1 MKLPKHRANVFLVE
15 RNMVTPEEY
24 YLGKWT
30 STVVV
35 GVFATHEGAEDFA
48 GACTQEFIEKG
59 YDSAMYSFETKMSTY
74 YDQ

>member
-15 RNMVTPEEY
+15 RNMVTPEDY

-35 GVFATHEGAEDFA
+35 GVFATYDGASDFA
-48 GACTQEFIEKG
+48 GSCIQEYLERGF
-59 YDSAMYSFETKMSTY
+59 DPMLFSFETKMSTY